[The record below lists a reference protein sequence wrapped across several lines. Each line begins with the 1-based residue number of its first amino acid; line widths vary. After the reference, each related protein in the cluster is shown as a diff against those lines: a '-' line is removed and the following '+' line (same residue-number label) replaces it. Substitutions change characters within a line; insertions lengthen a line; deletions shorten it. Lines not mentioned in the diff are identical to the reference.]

1 MYQVVKRDGTLA
13 QVDIGKISAA
23 ITKAFEALEKQY
35 HPSVI
40 DLLALRVT
48 SDFESKIKEDKIQ
61 VEDIQDSV
69 EDILSKAGY
78 ADVAKAYGVDSICI
92 SSADEF
98 KPALEKAIEA
108 NKAGKPFLVEAPME
122 NIVVPTPGCWNINDI
137 YSPNEL
143 VKEGKL
149 VKKENGQYVAP
160 SHSKS
165 HDA

>member
-1 MYQVVKRDGTLA
+1 MFQVIKRDGSKADFTLT
-13 QVDIGKISAA
+13 KINDA
-23 ITKAFEALEKQY
+23 IMKAFTATQMSY
-35 HPSVI
+35 NNDII

-48 SDFESKIKEDKIQ
+48 ADFQKKVENDEIH

-78 ADVAKAYGVDSICI
+78 ADVAKAYGVDSIRC
-92 SSADEF
+92 STADEF

>member
-1 MYQVVKRDGTLA
+1 MTPNGERYSPQLGRRG
-13 QVDIGKISAA
+13 QG
-23 ITKAFEALEKQY
+23 
-35 HPSVI
+35 
-40 DLLALRVT
+40 LRCGLHLHAPT
-48 SDFESKIKEDKIQ
+48 
-61 VEDIQDSV
+61 
-69 EDILSKAGY
+69 
-78 ADVAKAYGVDSICI
+78 
-92 SSADEF
+92 ADEF

-165 HDA
+165 HNA